1 MSQKLTDAALQPDA
15 KFVLLTSGGNIW
27 YIANDNNFTIEEHE
41 VKLVGTIEV
50 EPGKG
55 GVELGALQGTNFW

>member
-1 MSQKLTDAALQPDA
+1 M
-15 KFVLLTSGGNIW
+15 LLTSGGNIW

-41 VKLVGTIEV
+41 VKLVGTIEL